1 MSSSLYST
9 HYSHLIPIQIRTTT
23 ESLDYQQHIIKSL
36 PKLHTL
42 PITTLQ
48 LLVITISL
56 PFPLIHNNHP
66 NQSVTSPIPSEIPN
80 NRNNNTLN
88 QINPQ
93 PSKTTTNSTNSTS
106 ITLST
111 LQPPSSTPSPPPS
124 STNSNPHSP
133 THPTSLFHPIPSKP
147 PTPNNRGFPRLTL
160 VPFAIH
166 FYLYSVLTPT
176 NPFSHLD
183 CLFKGWLSRRVMV

>member
-1 MSSSLYST
+1 M
-9 HYSHLIPIQIRTTT
+9 RTKT
-23 ESLDYQQHIIKSL
+23 ESLDHQQLIFKSL

-66 NQSVTSPIPSEIPN
+66 NQSVTSPIPSEIPSN
-80 NRNNNTLN
+80 FKCNTLN

-111 LQPPSSTPSPPPS
+111 LQPPPSNRITSSLLHQLKSPFSNAPHLPLPPHPLKT
-124 STNSNPHSP
+124 TNSE
-133 THPTSLFHPIPSKP
+133 
-147 PTPNNRGFPRLTL
+147 
-160 VPFAIH
+160 
-166 FYLYSVLTPT
+166 
-176 NPFSHLD
+176 
-183 CLFKGWLSRRVMV
+183 